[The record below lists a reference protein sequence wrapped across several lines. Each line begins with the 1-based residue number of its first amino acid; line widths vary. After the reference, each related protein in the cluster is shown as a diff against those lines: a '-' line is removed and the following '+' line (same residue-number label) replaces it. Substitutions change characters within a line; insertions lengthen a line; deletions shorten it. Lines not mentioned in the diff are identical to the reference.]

1 MRLRPPY
8 ARKRRGMS
16 LLLFALL
23 CLPVQTQEPEVSPA
37 EGEGLL
43 PVPEYAGD
51 FLSRAKWTGD
61 WGGLRQEWAS
71 KGIFLDL
78 DGYLVLQDVADGGS
92 QEGAETAANLDY
104 RMTLDLMRMQLVP
117 GAMVYVRGQ
126 SRWGESVNPNSGLLL
141 PVNTYSAFPFSNDP
155 DGEVDFAITELN
167 WVQFLSDEV
176 GVLVGKITTM
186 GSSNEFMGGAG
197 RTQFMNFQ
205 FLFSAVLAQLSPY
218 STLAVGGIWMPDPAW
233 TLNMTLMNL
242 TDSSTTSGFGDIGEG
257 ATLATTL
264 DYRGSLN
271 ELPGG
276 GCFGI
281 YYGFDSEFSRI
292 GGLNLN
298 PGNGIQMDSKSSS
311 WAVSWNGWQYLIA
324 EDAGASVDPGDGKQ
338 DLQGLGAFAQLGFAD
353 QDTNP
358 VSWAVSLGL
367 SGRGSFAGRDADTW
381 GLAYFYNELQSLN
394 LGPLV
399 LEDSTSGLELYYDFA
414 LTGSTS
420 LALDAQ
426 WAQGA
431 FPSADDALILGLR
444 MNVSL

>member
-1 MRLRPPY
+1 
-8 ARKRRGMS
+8 MS

-205 FLFSAVLAQLSPY
+205 FLFSAVLAQLFPY

-233 TLNMTLMNL
+233 TP
-242 TDSSTTSGFGDIGEG
+242 
-257 ATLATTL
+257 
-264 DYRGSLN
+264 RG
-271 ELPGG
+271 
-276 GCFGI
+276 
-281 YYGFDSEFSRI
+281 
-292 GGLNLN
+292 
-298 PGNGIQMDSKSSS
+298 
-311 WAVSWNGWQYLIA
+311 
-324 EDAGASVDPGDGKQ
+324 
-338 DLQGLGAFAQLGFAD
+338 
-353 QDTNP
+353 
-358 VSWAVSLGL
+358 
-367 SGRGSFAGRDADTW
+367 
-381 GLAYFYNELQSLN
+381 
-394 LGPLV
+394 
-399 LEDSTSGLELYYDFA
+399 
-414 LTGSTS
+414 
-420 LALDAQ
+420 
-426 WAQGA
+426 
-431 FPSADDALILGLR
+431 
-444 MNVSL
+444 